1 MSRQGREGGPG
12 APGPGESIPV
22 VQEEVVVGRRPV
34 TRGRVRV
41 VRRLVR
47 EPREIEVPLTTE
59 HLEIERVA
67 VDQPVA
73 ERPAPRW
80 EGDVLIIP
88 RVEEVLVVEKR
99 LRVCEE
105 LHVRTVKT
113 QEIYRQTTSVRREEI
128 EIERESTSKASE
140 EQDHED
146 DRRDVH
152 G

>member
-1 MSRQGREGGPG
+1 MDRPG
-12 APGPGESIPV
+12 AGPGESIPV
-22 VQEEVVVGRRPV
+22 VQEEVVVSRRPV
-34 TRGRVRV
+34 VRGRVRV

-59 HLEIERVA
+59 HVEIDRVP
-67 VDQPVA
+67 VDRPVD
-73 ERPAPRW
+73 EPPGPRW

-113 QEIYRQTTSVRREEI
+113 QEIHRQTTSVRREEI
-128 EIERESTSKASE
+128 EVERESTSKVSE
-140 EQDHED
+140 EQEHED